1 MAAEEAIAVDVV
13 EEEAVTVVAV
23 LAASAEEAPAVA
35 VPAET
40 IEESQ
45 CDRELLQRWARAIR
59 LQMIKYSRTDQP
71 ETTSN
76 PKREE
81 IEET

>member
-1 MAAEEAIAVDVV
+1 VVDVAGVMEEA
-13 EEEAVTVVAV
+13 AVTATAAAV
-23 LAASAEEAPAVA
+23 LAALAAEAPVA
-35 VPAET
+35 AAPAET

-45 CDRELLQRWARAIR
+45 CKRELLQRRARLIR

-71 ETTSN
+71 QTTSN

>member
-1 MAAEEAIAVDVV
+1 MVDGADVV
-13 EEEAVTVVAV
+13 EEAAVMAMEGAVSEA
-23 LAASAEEAPAVA
+23 LAAEAPVAA

-40 IEESQ
+40 IEESE
-45 CDRELLQRWARAIR
+45 CKRELLQRRARLIR
-59 LQMIKYSRTDQP
+59 LQMIKYSRTGQP
-71 ETTSN
+71 EITSK

>member
-1 MAAEEAIAVDVV
+1 VEEAGS
-13 EEEAVTVVAV
+13 
-23 LAASAEEAPAVA
+23 AASAAAAPVAA

-40 IEESQ
+40 IEESE
-45 CDRELLQRWARAIR
+45 CKTELLQRRARAIR
-59 LQMIKYSRTDQP
+59 LPMIKYSRTDQP

>member
-1 MAAEEAIAVDVV
+1 
-13 EEEAVTVVAV
+13 VA
-23 LAASAEEAPAVA
+23 A

-40 IEESQ
+40 IEESE
-45 CDRELLQRWARAIR
+45 CKRELLQRRARAIR

>member
-1 MAAEEAIAVDVV
+1 MAAGLE
-13 EEEAVTVVAV
+13 
-23 LAASAEEAPAVA
+23 ASAEEALVAA

-40 IEESQ
+40 IEESE
-45 CDRELLQRWARAIR
+45 CKTKLLQRRARPIR
-59 LQMIKYSRTDQP
+59 LQMIKYSRTEQP

-81 IEET
+81 IEEK

>member
-1 MAAEEAIAVDVV
+1 M
-13 EEEAVTVVAV
+13 EEAVVTVTEAV
-23 LAASAEEAPAVA
+23 LEVSAAAVLVAA

-40 IEESQ
+40 TEESECERQ
-45 CDRELLQRWARAIR
+45 VLQRRAREIR

>member
-1 MAAEEAIAVDVV
+1 LAAEAP
-13 EEEAVTVVAV
+13 VA
-23 LAASAEEAPAVA
+23 A

-40 IEESQ
+40 IEESE
-45 CDRELLQRWARAIR
+45 CKRELLQRRARAIR
-59 LQMIKYSRTDQP
+59 LRMIKYSRTDQP
-71 ETTSN
+71 QTTSN